1 MSTKTIAIM
10 EDVYTMLR
18 SLQKPKESFSEEIRR
33 LVSDRGKISRF
44 AGAWKDVGNKEAEE
58 MKSAIK
64 AARAGTMDARKR
76 KLGL

>member
-1 MSTKTIAIM
+1 MD
-10 EDVYTMLR
+10 DVYMMLK
-18 SLQKPKESFSEEIRR
+18 SLQKPRESFSEEIRR

-44 AGAWKDVGNKEAEE
+44 AGAWKDVGDKEASE

-64 AARAGTMDARKR
+64 VARAGTMDSRKR

>member
-10 EDVYTMLR
+10 EDVYTMLK
-18 SLQKPKESFSEEIRR
+18 SLQKPQESFSEEIRR

-44 AGAWKDVGNKEAEE
+44 AGAWKDVGDKEARD
-58 MKSAIK
+58 MKESIK
-64 AARAGTMDARKR
+64 TARDSTVSARKR